1 MARTK
6 SKRAARAATIR
17 NLIAELAFF
26 SDLSDAERD
35 AIAPYCREVKGAAG
49 SLIIREGRPVKNLY
63 ILLSGGASVFKKR
76 ADGKQAL
83 LASVGKGDVLG
94 ELSFLQSVL
103 GTATVKAKRPFRALA
118 IDQGGLQR
126 IMVTHLNMA
135 AKLYRRLALVAG
147 RRMSALLRHHF
158 EGRTTL

>member
-1 MARTK
+1 MARPK
-6 SKRAARAATIR
+6 AERPANIR
-17 NLIAELAFF
+17 NLVAGLAFF
-26 SDLSDAERD
+26 SDLTDAERD
-35 AIAPYCREVKGAAG
+35 AITPFCREVKGMAG
-49 SLIIREGRPVKNLY
+49 ALIIREGMPVKNLY

-76 ADGKQAL
+76 ADGKQVL

-126 IMVTHLNMA
+126 IMVIHLNMA
-135 AKLYRRLALVAG
+135 AKLYKRLALVAG

-158 EGRTTL
+158 EGRTKL